1 MCVSTHIIGWVLQG
15 YEGQFVVGDEER
27 AESPAVPL
35 AERRQH
41 HHAVRRSRHQLA
53 CGQQEFINLSIGY
66 GNIHVFVALISYTKM
81 VIWNSKWN
89 VIEIP

>member
-66 GNIHVFVALISYTKM
+66 GTTFSNSYPLHTDSYLKQ
-81 VIWNSKWN
+81 
-89 VIEIP
+89 